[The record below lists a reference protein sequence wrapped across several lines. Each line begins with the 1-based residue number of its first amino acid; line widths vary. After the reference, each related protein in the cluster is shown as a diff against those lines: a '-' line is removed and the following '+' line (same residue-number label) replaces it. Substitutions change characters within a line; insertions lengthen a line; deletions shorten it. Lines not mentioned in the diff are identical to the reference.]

1 MIKSKKLLLI
11 VPNWRWVD
19 EEKNVNYPYPPYN
32 LCLLAAI
39 VRDLVD
45 VTIIDAYVDDLS
57 INELT
62 TEIKKQKPDIVG
74 VTVLMDQLASAGHK
88 VTEIAKSINKDIIT
102 IMGGVY
108 VTINSNRAI
117 SDKHLDYAFIGEAE
131 ISFLHY
137 IEYILGKKDFLTKG
151 IAYKDKDE
159 IVHLGRADF
168 IENLDEIPYPAWDLI
183 DFDAYSKYVAREFS
197 PDSPRDLPYVRLYTA
212 RGCPFNCSFCQ
223 VPAIAGNKVR
233 RHSVKR
239 ILDELQWLKETYNI
253 KSFMNSDDNFLAGS
267 QTYLRD
273 LLNGMIER
281 NLNMPW
287 ILEDVGVMHLNE
299 RILRLMAESGCQYMG
314 FAVETGVERISKEI
328 IAGKPLKK
336 DHTKKMLKLAK
347 DLGIFCSANFIIG
360 FPTETWDEIRETIHF
375 AEELDADYTRFHI
388 LVPLKGTK
396 IMEIVE
402 NDDLLNKSYDHFN
415 ETATWL
421 SGSIESKSKEY
432 TSEDLTILKAMEWD
446 RVNFTKPEKRKKI
459 ADWLRISEDHLMKRR
474 RTTIENIQ
482 INLNKFNDRAFGCSG
497 NTATRFERAESALPV
512 FERVD
517 SAL

>member
-32 LCLLAAI
+32 LCLLASI

-57 INELT
+57 INEIT

-74 VTVLMDQLASAGHK
+74 ITVLMDQLASAGHK

-108 VTINSNRAI
+108 VTINSNRAME
-117 SDKHLDYAFIGEAE
+117 DKHLDYAFIGEAE
-131 ISFLHY
+131 ISFLHF
-137 IEYILGKKDFLTKG
+137 IENILGKKDFLTKG

-183 DFDAYSKYVAREFS
+183 DFDSYSKYVSREFS

-239 ILDELQWLKETYNI
+239 ILDELQWLKETYNL
-253 KSFMNSDDNFLAGS
+253 FL
-267 QTYLRD
+267 
-273 LLNGMIER
+273 
-281 NLNMPW
+281 
-287 ILEDVGVMHLNE
+287 
-299 RILRLMAESGCQYMG
+299 
-314 FAVETGVERISKEI
+314 
-328 IAGKPLKK
+328 
-336 DHTKKMLKLAK
+336 
-347 DLGIFCSANFIIG
+347 
-360 FPTETWDEIRETIHF
+360 
-375 AEELDADYTRFHI
+375 
-388 LVPLKGTK
+388 
-396 IMEIVE
+396 
-402 NDDLLNKSYDHFN
+402 
-415 ETATWL
+415 
-421 SGSIESKSKEY
+421 
-432 TSEDLTILKAMEWD
+432 
-446 RVNFTKPEKRKKI
+446 
-459 ADWLRISEDHLMKRR
+459 
-474 RTTIENIQ
+474 
-482 INLNKFNDRAFGCSG
+482 
-497 NTATRFERAESALPV
+497 
-512 FERVD
+512 
-517 SAL
+517 